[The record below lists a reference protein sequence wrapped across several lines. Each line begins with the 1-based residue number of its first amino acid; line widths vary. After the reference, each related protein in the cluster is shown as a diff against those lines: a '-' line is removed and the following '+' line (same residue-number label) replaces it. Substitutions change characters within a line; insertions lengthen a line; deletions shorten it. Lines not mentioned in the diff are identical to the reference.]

1 VLQLGCGIIKTRIF
15 SIQRGINDMISR
27 NNEPKMRYLM
37 YTIGAILFLDIM
49 VIITNL
55 YIAPILEGFGLP
67 DILIY
72 LKALTFLILFVVISI
87 WVKDDGYSL
96 SKSTLRL
103 LLWLGFSVLCIYFFS
118 VYMYKYYLIVDVQN
132 IIKNQIL
139 GGNPA
144 LVFDLSRINLQQLT
158 YITTI
163 FSGFNSEI
171 MLFVQAMVF
180 QALIISTKSFDI
192 VDEPDTM
199 YDTFMFDGK
208 MFYISMLHVV
218 FSFLTI
224 NLLTFRYELLS
235 AIEIGVAVAAFA
247 ISVVNLITSSDVF
260 KMRNN
265 YCKQSSFVSAHRF
278 MILLMIINIVLFTLL
293 FGYNVYLVIIYSGT
307 YRIGAALLA
316 LVTSIYLLIKTKSIL
331 SLENK

>member
-1 VLQLGCGIIKTRIF
+1 M
-15 SIQRGINDMISR
+15 INRS
-27 NNEPKMRYLM
+27 NESKMRYLM
-37 YTIGAILFLDIM
+37 YVIGAIVFFDIM
-49 VIITNL
+49 IIITNL
-55 YIAPILEGFGLP
+55 YIAPILTGFGLP

-72 LKALTFLILFVVISI
+72 LKALTFLMLFIIISI
-87 WVKDDGYSL
+87 WVKDGSFSL
-96 SKSTLRL
+96 SKSTLRQ
-103 LLWLGFSVLCIYFFS
+103 LLWLGFYVLCTYFFS
-118 VYMYKYYLIVDVQN
+118 VYMYKYYLIVDTQN

-171 MLFVQAMVF
+171 MLFAQALVLQAM
-180 QALIISTKSFDI
+180 IIGTNSFEI
-192 VDEPDTM
+192 QEEPDIM

-208 MFYISMLHVV
+208 LFYISMLHML
-218 FSFLTI
+218 FAFLSI

-247 ISVVNLITSSDVF
+247 ISILNFITSSDVF

-265 YCKQSSFVSAHRF
+265 YCKQSDFVSSHRF
-278 MILLMIINIVLFTLL
+278 MILLMIINIVLFALL
-293 FGYNVYLVIIYSGT
+293 FGYNVYLYIIFSGT
-307 YRIGAALLA
+307 YRIVAALLA
-316 LVTSIYLLIKTKSIL
+316 LVTASYLLVRTKSIL